1 MAGLELDRARIE
13 QLLARAADTLDGDWM
28 LVGDAAA
35 ALWFSPERT
44 TQDID
49 LVKPTSSNDDRLR
62 LMEVAEAEGLPV
74 ESVNSA
80 ADFALRRIPDWNRD
94 AVLLRS
100 GKTARIYRPSPTVFV
115 LSKLRRLGEQDLDDC
130 VALLAWCARHHEA
143 IDRDRVRAALDA
155 LPETVDRALIE
166 RRSQLTAAVAALS

>member
-1 MAGLELDRARIE
+1 VAGLELDRARIE
-13 QLLARAADTLDGDWM
+13 ALLARAADTLDGDWM
-28 LVGDAAA
+28 LVGGALA

-49 LVKPTSSNDDRLR
+49 LVKRASSNDDRLR

-80 ADFALRRIPDWNRD
+80 ADFVLRRIPDWTSG

-100 GKTARIYRPSPTVFV
+100 GKRAHIYRPSATVFL

-130 VALLAWCARHHEA
+130 IALMGWCAAHGEPL
-143 IDRDRVRAALDA
+143 DRDRIRTAIDA
-155 LPETVDRALIE
+155 LPETTDRALAD
-166 RRSQLTAAVAALS
+166 RRLQLAGALGG

>member
-1 MAGLELDRARIE
+1 MTAIELDRARIE
-13 QLLARAADTLDGDWM
+13 GLLARAADTLDGDWM
-28 LVGDAAA
+28 LVEGAVA

-49 LVKPTSSNDDRLR
+49 LVKRTSSNDDRLR

-80 ADFALRRIPDWNRD
+80 ADFVLRRIPDWDRD

-130 VALLAWCARHHEA
+130 LALLAWCTTHDES
-143 IDRDRVRAALDA
+143 IDGEVARAAIDA
-155 LPETVDRALIE
+155 LPATADRTLAE
-166 RRSQLTAAVAALS
+166 RRRQLAAALAG